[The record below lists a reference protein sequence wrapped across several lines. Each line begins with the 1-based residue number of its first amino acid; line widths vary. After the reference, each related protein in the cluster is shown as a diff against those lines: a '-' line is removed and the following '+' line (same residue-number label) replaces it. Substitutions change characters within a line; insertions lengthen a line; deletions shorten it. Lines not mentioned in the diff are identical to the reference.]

1 MTTCARTACSSQEC
15 TLFTFQ
21 KKNMFNR
28 YKNQNEILV
37 DEHAITILIHR
48 AAENCFVSKLLKSTQ
63 PKIKTLN
70 VVNLQACL
78 FSEHTVLYPV
88 FCNN

>member
-28 YKNQNEILV
+28 YKDQNEILV

-48 AAENCFVSKLLKSTQ
+48 AAEYCFVSKLLKSTQ
-63 PKIKTLN
+63 PKRKNTKCCEL
-70 VVNLQACL
+70 AGL
-78 FSEHTVLYPV
+78 FV
-88 FCNN
+88 F